1 MSNALNPNTTVFVNH
16 LSVANSLFDLGF
28 HCSKITYNKGKH
40 RVYFEKTPELERAI
54 EVVQRLHNM
63 YVQEVQ
69 RRKEQQKPVETVN
82 TVSVDVETASVECI
96 LDEDLCLP
104 SGIDL

>member
-1 MSNALNPNTTVFVNH
+1 MNNLQNPNTTIFVNN

-28 HCSKITYNKGKH
+28 HCSKITNNKGKH

-63 YVQEVQ
+63 YVQEAQ
-69 RRKEQQKPVETVN
+69 RRKAQQKPVETVN
-82 TVSVDVETASVECI
+82 AIPADTETVSVDCI
-96 LDEDLCLP
+96 LDEDLSLP